1 MCDRIFLLVSTG
13 HELKLKILISL
24 IISVTINKMKTTKVF
39 QKQQNELTITMFHD
53 FWNKSNALI

>member
-39 QKQQNELTITMFHD
+39 RKQQNE
-53 FWNKSNALI
+53 NNNNNVS